1 MEHRPALLWATP
13 SIDFALGRG
22 RRKLLTVMQG
32 IRDTVG
38 VCQDALPV
46 NVSFVPLPAVSSLK
60 YRPRAGFLS
69 SRCFQFQVDI
79 GISHFIICSAV
90 AITRMGLVCAG
101 AVGRRGRLR
110 PIK

>member
-38 VCQDALPV
+38 VCQDALSAEATTSSSPGCAIQSS
-46 NVSFVPLPAVSSLK
+46 NDAAQAAGTLSCACCLTLVS
-60 YRPRAGFLS
+60 
-69 SRCFQFQVDI
+69 
-79 GISHFIICSAV
+79 
-90 AITRMGLVCAG
+90 AI
-101 AVGRRGRLR
+101 
-110 PIK
+110 